1 MFSQSAGAIER
12 AFAVRNF
19 VAQLALPGKA
29 QEIAADTTPITIAA
43 PLTADHW
50 RDVLQ
55 ISDRADLFAA
65 LISSRPAMLVCAGAM
80 AGDPS
85 LRSFLERDR
94 GLLRWIVR
102 TAPAAF
108 WVAARD
114 LKFEK
119 DRVIVPGGTAAEPI
133 WEGLVE
139 IKVTRPADFVRA
151 LLLKDSGRLAWFYA
165 SIGSMTPERQAA
177 AFGAGSVGTQIEQ
190 ARTFYGAFRSAD
202 SNWKLEEHPFL
213 RGTTDPWI
221 VSTQIALEDERRG
234 AAVGAVV
241 LGGTVR
247 SLRDHA
253 ASGRVARSRPLV
265 SSPARLAHGE
275 DRRQLL
281 EGTARSLRDGA
292 LCAGAVPRISRGSA
306 ASMSWWRSADTAAIA
321 RSCCRSIAWRSP
333 RPTPSR
339 ASSKRR
345 GGWMTTS
352 PAATRSTR

>member
-1 MFSQSAGAIER
+1 MLGLQPEERGHAIAMLSRQMFSQSAGAIQR

-19 VAQLALPGKA
+19 VAQLALPGQA

-80 AGDPS
+80 TGDPS

-114 LKFEK
+114 LKIEK
-119 DRVIVPGGTAAEPI
+119 DRVIVPGGAAAEPI

-165 SIGSMTPERQAA
+165 SVGSMTPERQAA
-177 AFGAGSVGTQIEQ
+177 AFGAGSIGAQVEL

-221 VSTQIALEDERRG
+221 ISTQIALENDAVAQPSAQWFWEELFDRSEITRRSAAALDRERS
-234 AAVGAVV
+234 APVV
-241 LGGTVR
+241 
-247 SLRDHA
+247 
-253 ASGRVARSRPLV
+253 
-265 SSPARLAHGE
+265 ARLAHGE
-275 DRRQLL
+275 NRRQRL
-281 EGTARSLRDGA
+281 EGTARSL
-292 LCAGAVPRISRGSA
+292 
-306 ASMSWWRSADTAAIA
+306 
-321 RSCCRSIAWRSP
+321 
-333 RPTPSR
+333 
-339 ASSKRR
+339 
-345 GGWMTTS
+345 
-352 PAATRSTR
+352 